1 MNSEGKKSTIQLMN
15 LPNSSTSY
23 YSVKS
28 RADIVMDKLTRRD
41 PTWGK
46 LEKLYNMGKS
56 QKEIQQR
63 KVIFKNDSFEDI

>member
-1 MNSEGKKSTIQLMN
+1 MQLVN
-15 LPNSSTSY
+15 LPNCSTSY
-23 YSVKS
+23 HSVKS
-28 RADIVMDKLTRRD
+28 RADIVMDKLTSRD

-56 QKEIQQR
+56 QEEIQQR